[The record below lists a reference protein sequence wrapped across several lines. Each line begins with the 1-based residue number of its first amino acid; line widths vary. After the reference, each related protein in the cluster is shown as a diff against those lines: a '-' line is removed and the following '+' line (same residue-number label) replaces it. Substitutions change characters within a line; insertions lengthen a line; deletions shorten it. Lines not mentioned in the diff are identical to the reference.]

1 MNERTTCSDEELH
14 RFIDQELPGGER
26 GRIIDLL
33 ERSPQLAD
41 RVKGYRMVDDLLRQA
56 FDEVETPTQRSAPER
71 RRSTLP
77 RVAAAAVLFV
87 PIGFL
92 AGWLARPTLMDQGLA
107 PPLAGGVSLQPT
119 SGRLVHA
126 LFHIDADDPASMER
140 LLDRAESILAQS
152 GDRDT
157 QVEVVANASGLN
169 LLRADTSD
177 YAGRIRNLLARYPN
191 LTIVACANAI
201 KRFEEQGTNVL
212 LFSEVKTDET
222 AIDHIVQRL
231 QQGWT
236 YIKL

>member
-14 RFIDQELPGGER
+14 RFIDEELSGGER
-26 GRIIDLL
+26 GHIVELL
-33 ERSPQLAD
+33 ERNPQLAD
-41 RVKGYRMVDDLLRQA
+41 RVKRYRMVDDLVRRA
-56 FDEVETPTQRSAPER
+56 FDEVETPTPRLAPEH

-77 RVAAAAVLFV
+77 RIAAAAVLFV
-87 PIGFL
+87 PLGFL
-92 AGWLARPTLMDQGLA
+92 AGWLARPTLLDQGVA
-107 PPLAGGVSLQPT
+107 PSLAGGVSVQPT

-126 LFHIDADDPASMER
+126 LFHIDADDPAAMER
-140 LLDRAESILAQS
+140 LLERAESILARS

-157 QVEVVANASGLN
+157 QVEVVANAGGLN
-169 LLRADTSD
+169 LLRADTSA
-177 YAGRIRNLLARYPN
+177 YAERIRNLLARYPN

-201 KRFEEQGTNVL
+201 KRFEERGTNVL

-222 AIDHIVQRL
+222 AIDHIVHRL